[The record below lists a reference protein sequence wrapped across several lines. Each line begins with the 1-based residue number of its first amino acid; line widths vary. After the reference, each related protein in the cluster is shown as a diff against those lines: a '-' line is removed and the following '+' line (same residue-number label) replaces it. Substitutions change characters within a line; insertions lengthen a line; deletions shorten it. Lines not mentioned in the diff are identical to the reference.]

1 MSRIVLFF
9 DYGLKSFTMRNLFVC
24 AIFGTFLLFNCSNK
38 STDPQ
43 DIVDRSIEVSGGEI
57 YNQLD
62 LEFDFRERHYRIVR
76 NNGLFQFERHFQDS
90 TGMVK
95 DVVTNDGF
103 QRFVGEVLVTVED
116 SMATKYYN
124 SINSVQYF
132 VLLPYGLND
141 EAVNKSYLGKVNLK
155 GQDYHKIQITFDQE
169 GGGKDFEDV
178 FVYWIRTDNYEVDY
192 LAYSYLTDG
201 GGMRFREAFNERMIK
216 GLRILDYNNY
226 KPNSRDID
234 LHDLDRLFESGELTL
249 LSKIENKNVVVN

>member
-1 MSRIVLFF
+1 MSKRFIWVILGTLFI
-9 DYGLKSFTMRNLFVC
+9 YS
-24 AIFGTFLLFNCSNK
+24 CSNT
-38 STDPQ
+38 SLDPQ
-43 DIVDRSIEVSGGEI
+43 DIVDRSIEVSGGQM

-62 LEFDFRERHYRIVR
+62 LEFDFRDRHYRIVR
-76 NNGLFQFERHFQDS
+76 DHGVFQFERHFKDS

-103 QRFVGEVLVTVED
+103 QRFVNDVVVEVVD

-132 VLLPYGLND
+132 ILLPYGLND
-141 EAVNKSYLGKVNLK
+141 EAVNKSYLGKVELK

-178 FVYWIRTDNYEVDY
+178 FVYWIRTDNFKVDY

-201 GGMRFREAFNERMIK
+201 GGMRFREAFNERIVK
-216 GLRILDYNNY
+216 GLRVLDYNNY
-226 KPNSRDID
+226 MPNSKDSNV
-234 LHDLDRLFESGELTL
+234 HDLDRLFELGELTL
-249 LSKIENKNVVVN
+249 LSKIENKNIIVN